1 MVKHQ
6 EHKIPSI
13 VCLRKRK
20 ETSWCILC
28 VASLLLAAPVL
39 CSQTKATNLTFR
51 SSFSLYV
58 QSRKLQVFQLPN
70 YVQEVSSYCL

>member
-28 VASLLLAAPVL
+28 VAAPVP
-39 CSQTKATNLTFR
+39 CSQTAPTSPLGAP
-51 SSFSLYV
+51 SSLYV